1 MAVHKSYCRNCSASC
16 GVEVEVD
23 GNRIVTIRGDSDHP
37 ISRGY
42 ICNKG
47 QSSRELHNG
56 EDRLLAAQ
64 KLQPDGRYAPIE
76 SMAALEEVADRLRA
90 LIETHGPRAV
100 GLYYGTGACFNGL
113 SYGMARTWLSG
124 CGSPEHYSSFTVDQ
138 SAKWICLS
146 RMGQFATGKPF
157 IDDLDVML
165 IAGINPVISHLGFPI
180 SPMPMADSMRR
191 ITRSRERGAELIVV
205 DPRRTETARQAD
217 LFLQILPGEDAVL
230 FAAMIRLILDRRL
243 ENTSFCSR
251 FVTSIDKL
259 REAVDD
265 FTPDL
270 AAARTGVD
278 ADLILA
284 AAEMFATAP
293 RQSASSGTGT
303 NMSAHSNLAE
313 HLLECLNA
321 LCGGYRR
328 AGDPM
333 RATGG
338 IFDLVPTTE
347 TVIPPNRG
355 WESGPQLRSVDAGL
369 LNGEFPT
376 SRLPD
381 EILHSGEDRLRALVV
396 SGGNP
401 ASAIGDPAR
410 TSAALKLL
418 ELLVVIDPRMTETAR
433 MAHYVIPTKLPY
445 ERQDLTITQDNWF
458 PYDFAQFSD
467 ASLTPPAGMLDDWE
481 VFWELGRLMQIP
493 MEFRTGPYGVSI
505 YRGPL
510 DMTVR
515 PSTLEMLRLA
525 CRDSRLGP
533 DDLIDHPS
541 GRVVSEGH
549 NVAAAEHDDG
559 HRLDVCPSDVF
570 DEIRVLRGEVARET
584 GYRYRLTTRR
594 AVSVVNS
601 SFQNAARV
609 VARHPIAPVFMHP
622 DDVANELLA
631 NGERVE
637 IPSPSGCVVARV
649 TEDAGMRRGVVSMPP
664 CWGTADPNDGETSLT
679 TALVSLDDGL
689 EAINFMP
696 IQSGIHVNVV
706 RSRRGAAAEASATS

>member
-1 MAVHKSYCRNCSASC
+1 MEA
-16 GVEVEVD
+16 
-23 GNRIVTIRGDSDHP
+23 
-37 ISRGY
+37 
-42 ICNKG
+42 
-47 QSSRELHNG
+47 LH
-56 EDRLLAAQ
+56 EIA
-64 KLQPDGRYAPIE
+64 E
-76 SMAALEEVADRLRA
+76 RLRA
-90 LIETHGPRAV
+90 LIDEHGPRAV
-100 GLYYGTGACFNGL
+100 GLYYGTGAYFNGL

-124 CGSPEHYSSFTVDQ
+124 CGSPEHDSSFTVDQ

-157 IDDLDVML
+157 IDDR
-165 IAGINPVISHLGFPI
+165 INPVVNHLGFPI

-191 ITRSRERGAELIVV
+191 IKRSRERGAKLIVV
-205 DPRRTETARQAD
+205 DP
-217 LFLQILPGEDAVL
+217 
-230 FAAMIRLILDRRL
+230 
-243 ENTSFCSR
+243 SFCSR

-270 AAARTGVD
+270 AAARTGAD
-278 ADLILA
+278 ADLIVA
-284 AAEMFATAP
+284 AAEVFATAP

-321 LCGGYRR
+321 LCRGYRR
-328 AGDPM
+328 AGDPI

-355 WESGPQLRSVDAGL
+355 WESGPRLRSADAGL

-376 SRLPD
+376 AGLPH
-381 EILHSGEDRLRALVV
+381 EILYPGEDRLRALVV

-401 ASAIGDPAR
+401 ASAIGDPVRA
-410 TSAALKLL
+410 SAALKSL

-433 MAHYVIPTKLPY
+433 MAHYVIPTKVPY

-467 ASLTPPAGMLDDWE
+467 ASVTPPAGMLDDWE

-505 YRGPL
+505 HRGPL
-510 DMTVR
+510 DMTIR

-541 GRVVSEGH
+541 GRVASEGQR
-549 NVAAAEHDDG
+549 VAAAEHDDG
-559 HRLDVCPSDVF
+559 HRLDVCPPDVF
-570 DEIRVLRGEVARET
+570 DEIRALRGEVTRET
-584 GYRYRLTTRR
+584 GYRYRPTTRR

-601 SFQNAARV
+601 SFQYAARV
-609 VARHPIAPVFMHP
+609 AARHPIAPVFMHP
-622 DDVANELLA
+622 DDMADELLA
-631 NGERVE
+631 DGERVE
-637 IPSPSGCVVARV
+637 ILSPSGRVVARV

-664 CWGTADPNDGETSLT
+664 CWGHRRSEGRRDLADERTPLARRRPGGDQLHADSVGYPRE
-679 TALVSLDDGL
+679 
-689 EAINFMP
+689 
-696 IQSGIHVNVV
+696 
-706 RSRRGAAAEASATS
+706 RGANPPRRCGRGPGCILSAAEETRSPRPATRR